1 MATLQDEVHELRL
14 AVAALRAEIAQLR
27 ERPPVQVLVDESS
40 AAAIEPAALTLLL
53 PLARAAQQAGV
64 PADGVLSLDLGADT
78 AQTEIV
84 LTTRSEAPPAPP
96 ELAPTNPSATAPASL
111 VETAPASPAETAP
124 ASPAETA
131 LPEAPL
137 LDPRLARVAEALD
150 DLLTDEV
157 TEEPV
162 GAGQRESA

>member
-111 VETAPASPAETAP
+111 VETAPASPAETA
-124 ASPAETA
+124 

>member
-1 MATLQDEVHELRL
+1 MPRPAWRTRVDPMAVLQDEVHELRL
-14 AVAALRAEIAQLR
+14 AVAALRAEIAQLH
-27 ERPPVQVLVDESS
+27 ERPSVQVLVDEPS
-40 AAAIEPAALTLLL
+40 AAVIEPAAVTLLL

-78 AQTEIV
+78 AETEIV

-96 ELAPTNPSATAPASL
+96 ELAPTNPAATGPTSL
-111 VETAPASPAETAP
+111 V
-124 ASPAETA
+124 ETA

-157 TEEPV
+157 TEQPV
-162 GAGQRESA
+162 GAGQRETA